1 VAADYGRHVL
11 SVREHDRSGLVL
23 ARIDAHADPGATAA
37 DIGCGVGEFTV
48 HLARRFRRVEACD
61 HSKEALAR
69 TRDACRGTTE
79 ARVRLHHV
87 DIVSA
92 PAPFEPVDF
101 VLCVNVLL
109 MPALDERMRAWRFAT
124 NQTRSGGKLLLV
136 VPSHESI
143 LFQVHLSVAADLADG
158 RDGATAEREAAR
170 SVSATAPMHL
180 GVHMLSG
187 VPTKHYLADELRAL
201 FDEHH
206 LELEEL
212 TRLEYPPGGPHVLGD
227 GVWDWLAV
235 GRRR

>member
-1 VAADYGRHVL
+1 M
-11 SVREHDRSGLVL
+11 
-23 ARIDAHADPGATAA
+23 
-37 DIGCGVGEFTV
+37 
-48 HLARRFRRVEACD
+48 
-61 HSKEALAR
+61 
-69 TRDACRGTTE
+69 
-79 ARVRLHHV
+79 RLHLV

-109 MPALDERMRAWRFAT
+109 MPSLDERMRAWRFAT
-124 NQTRSGGKLLLV
+124 NQIRSDGRLLLV

-143 LFQVHLSVAADLADG
+143 LFQVHLAVAADLADG
-158 RDGATAEREAAR
+158 RDCAAVERDATRDAAGT
-170 SVSATAPMHL
+170 SSMPL
-180 GVHMLSG
+180 GVHLLSG

-206 LELEEL
+206 LDLEEL
-212 TRLEYPPGGPHVLGD
+212 VRLEYAPGGPHVLGQ